1 MPARLGCSVRSELC
15 DIDGGA
21 KMQQHDDS
29 GGPRRGDRW
38 TLVLIMLIGVLVSVG
53 MLVAVFTMDKE
64 SDRPDPQSS
73 AQTSVIVRTPSA
85 EGHR

>member
-1 MPARLGCSVRSELC
+1 M
-15 DIDGGA
+15 
-21 KMQQHDDS
+21 
-29 GGPRRGDRW
+29 
-38 TLVLIMLIGVLVSVG
+38 LIMLIGVLVSVG

-85 EGHR
+85 DGHR